1 MMFKKRKKEQK
12 SSISSEVALGL
23 RKNRIKMSQKENGE
37 DFFWDKNI
45 PNDKTWYSN
54 MIYV

>member
-23 RKNRIKMSQKENGE
+23 QKNRIKMSQKENGE

-45 PNDKTWYSN
+45 PNYKTWYSN

>member
-1 MMFKKRKKEQK
+1 
-12 SSISSEVALGL
+12 
-23 RKNRIKMSQKENGE
+23 MSQKENGE

>member
-1 MMFKKRKKEQK
+1 MMLKKEKKSKKALFPQK
-12 SSISSEVALGL
+12 VALGL

-45 PNDKTWYSN
+45 PNYKTWYSN

>member
-1 MMFKKRKKEQK
+1 
-12 SSISSEVALGL
+12 
-23 RKNRIKMSQKENGE
+23 MSQKENGE

-45 PNDKTWYSN
+45 SNYKTWYSN